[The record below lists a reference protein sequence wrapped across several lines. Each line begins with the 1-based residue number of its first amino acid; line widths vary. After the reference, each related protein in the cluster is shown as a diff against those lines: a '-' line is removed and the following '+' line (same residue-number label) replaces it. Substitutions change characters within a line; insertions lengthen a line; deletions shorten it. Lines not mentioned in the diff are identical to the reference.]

1 MKILLSKEDIFVYH
15 IEQQNTITANFNLS
29 SDDTLRSFQN
39 GKAFYENRLLNT
51 NKKTVKLILYHDDFN
66 VVNPLGNKTVKYK
79 TSAFYF
85 VLGKPPSKFRSRLS
99 DINLVLL
106 ASAQIVSRYGHQN
119 ILQPVLNDINEL
131 ETKGVEVTFEGLN
144 HFLWTV
150 SMVIAD
156 NLAAHALVG
165 FYCNFSTV
173 NRFVG
178 SATLPKQN

>member
-1 MKILLSKEDIFVYH
+1 M
-15 IEQQNTITANFNLS
+15 
-29 SDDTLRSFQN
+29 RSFQN
-39 GKAFYENRLLNT
+39 GKAFYENRLLNS
-51 NKKTVKLILYHDDFN
+51 NKKTVELILYHDDFN

-99 DINLVLL
+99 DINLALL

-144 HFLWTV
+144 HFL
-150 SMVIAD
+150 
-156 NLAAHALVG
+156 
-165 FYCNFSTV
+165 
-173 NRFVG
+173 
-178 SATLPKQN
+178 